1 MALPR
6 INPRFAETVQK
17 TAGYRAAQ
25 AVAQRMT
32 PQVVRD
38 VQRIMQA
45 TNFIG
50 GVFDVSTGIDVL
62 DNLAGLSRSAEDRP
76 TPLLGGLTPKAAM
89 EQMRQLREA
98 RLARKNLWYVRVT
111 DPNPP
116 EEDYFRR
123 EGVLATPMF
132 DLFALDVSYGPS
144 TLTGEK
150 VAIGSAV
157 LDKLTGSE
165 AVEMTVTTMDDDRG
179 TLKRWFEAKAN
190 QAARPDGTFGLP
202 GEYCVNIE
210 VVHAVPSPDVP
221 VDRTPYKSH
230 LRMRPQSIQYDL
242 SRRDQAMQELQM
254 AFSQFDTFAGVI

>member
-6 INPRFAETVQK
+6 LNPGFIETAK
-17 TAGYRAAQ
+17 TTAGHRAAQ

-45 TNFIG
+45 ANFIG
-50 GVFDVSTGIDVL
+50 GALDVSTGIDAL
-62 DNLAGLSRSAEDRP
+62 DNLAGLARSPEDRP
-76 TPLLGGLTPKAAM
+76 TPLLGGLTPKAAL

-98 RLARKNLWYVRVT
+98 RLARKNLWYIRVT

-116 EEDYFRR
+116 VNNYFRA
-123 EGVLATPMF
+123 GDAFAPPMF
-132 DLFALDVSYGPS
+132 DLFALDVAYGPS

-165 AVEMTVTTMDDDRG
+165 AVEMTVTTMDDERG

-210 VVHAVPSPDVP
+210 VVHAIASPDVP
-221 VDRTPYKSH
+221 NSQRAYRSH
-230 LRMRPQSIQYDL
+230 LRMRPGSIQYDL
-242 SRRDQAMQELQM
+242 SRRDQAIQELQM